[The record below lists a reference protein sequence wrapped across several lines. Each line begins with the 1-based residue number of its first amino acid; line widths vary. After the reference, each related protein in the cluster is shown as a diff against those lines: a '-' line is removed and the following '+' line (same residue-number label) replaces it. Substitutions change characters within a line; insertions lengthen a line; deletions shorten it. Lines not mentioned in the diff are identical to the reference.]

1 MRTLALLLLALLI
14 AAPASADLLI
24 PMDSAQQNHLK
35 AYGLA
40 FKVLKRGQ
48 TLSWLLNYRGGSF
61 LIPTNSYAEV
71 EARMMGVSVERVSAA
86 DVAEIRRR
94 MEGSNMDEVLLE
106 VPPRIAIYAPPNFQ
120 PWDDAVSLAL
130 EYAEIDFETIFDAEV
145 LAGGLSAYDW
155 VHLHHEDFTG
165 QYGKFYFNFGR
176 TAWYQEQ
183 QQLFEELAA
192 ALGYPTVRALKGAVA
207 LSIKEYVVGGGFLFA
222 MCSATD
228 TFDIALAG
236 LGVDFA
242 PAIFDGTPV
251 APGFQELLD
260 FGNCVAFED
269 FRIEPDPAV
278 YEYSDIDTSNYARLR
293 GAEADY
299 FTLFEFSA
307 RARSGADDA
316 HPVAPGGGQRASS
329 ARRPD
334 SSAASSRITSSSWPR
349 SRAPTRSST
358 STEQSDGAPLPST
371 AATIPRT
378 TRTRLATRRPIWICI
393 PTVPDT
399 GSSSTTCCSRRHG
412 RNRRRPDRALTTRRM
427 RAAESPGS
435 AGCDAVA
442 APRSPGG
449 GERIGRRSRPVS
461 ACDHGSTV

>member
-1 MRTLALLLLALLI
+1 MRIVLSLVLVMLVAS
-14 AAPASADLLI
+14 PVSADLLV
-24 PMDSAQQNHLK
+24 PMDSAQSNHLK

-71 EARMMGVSVERVSAA
+71 EARMMGVTVEQVSAA
-86 DVAEIRRR
+86 DVAAIRRA
-94 MEGSNMDEVLLE
+94 METANMDEVLLE

-165 QYGKFYFNFGR
+165 QYGKFYYNFGR

-183 QQLFEELAA
+183 EQLFQALAGS
-192 ALGYPTVRALKGAVA
+192 LGYPTVRDLKGAVA
-207 LSIKEYVVGGGFLFA
+207 LAIKEYVVGGGFLFA

-236 LGVDFA
+236 LGVDFT
-242 PAIFDGTPV
+242 PSVFDGTPV
-251 APGFQELLD
+251 DPDFQSKLD
-260 FGNCVAFED
+260 YGNCVAFED
-269 FRIEPDPAV
+269 FVIEPDPAV
-278 YEYSDIDTSNYARLR
+278 YEYSDIDTSNYASLR

-307 RARSGADDA
+307 RHDPVPTMLTQSHRAVVNGFLGQTTGFQRRVLKDHVIVLAEVEGTNEIKYLHGTVGRGTFTFYGGHDPEDYTHQVGDPPTDLDL
-316 HPVAPGGGQRASS
+316 HP
-329 ARRPD
+329 
-334 SSAASSRITSSSWPR
+334 
-349 SRAPTRSST
+349 
-358 STEQSDGAPLPST
+358 
-371 AATIPRT
+371 
-378 TRTRLATRRPIWICI
+378 
-393 PTVPDT
+393 
-399 GSSSTTCCSRRHG
+399 
-412 RNRRRPDRALTTRRM
+412 N
-427 RAAESPGS
+427 SPGYRLILNN
-435 AGCDAVA
+435 VLFPA
-442 APRSPGG
+442 ARKKPQK
-449 GERIGRRSRPVS
+449 
-461 ACDHGSTV
+461 T

>member
-1 MRTLALLLLALLI
+1 MRILICLLLALSLS
-14 AAPASADLLI
+14 APAAADLLV
-24 PMDSAQQNHLK
+24 PMDGAQANHLK

-48 TLSWLLNYRGGSF
+48 TLSWLLNYRGGAF

-71 EARMMGVSVERVSAA
+71 EARMMGVTVERVGAT
-86 DVAEIRRR
+86 DVAAIRRQL
-94 MEGSNMDEVLLE
+94 ETANMDEVLLE

-183 QQLFEELAA
+183 QKLFQQLAA
-192 ALGYPTVRALKGAVA
+192 SLGYPTVRDLKGAVA

-242 PAIFDGTPV
+242 PSVFDGTPV
-251 APGFQELLD
+251 TPGCCDGMLD
-260 FGNCVAFED
+260 FGNCVAFEG
-269 FRIEPDPAV
+269 FRVETDPTV
-278 YEYSDIDTSNYARLR
+278 YEYSDIDTSNYASLR

-307 RARSGADDA
+307 LHDPVPTMLTQSHQAVVNGFLGQTTGFHRRVLKDHVIVLAEVEGTEEVKYLHGTVGRGTFTFYGGHDPEDYTHQVGDPPTDLDL
-316 HPVAPGGGQRASS
+316 HP
-329 ARRPD
+329 
-334 SSAASSRITSSSWPR
+334 
-349 SRAPTRSST
+349 
-358 STEQSDGAPLPST
+358 
-371 AATIPRT
+371 
-378 TRTRLATRRPIWICI
+378 
-393 PTVPDT
+393 
-399 GSSSTTCCSRRHG
+399 H
-412 RNRRRPDRALTTRRM
+412 
-427 RAAESPGS
+427 SPGYRLILNN
-435 AGCDAVA
+435 VLFPA
-442 APRSPGG
+442 ARKKPQK
-449 GERIGRRSRPVS
+449 
-461 ACDHGSTV
+461 T